1 MPNKSVAFFFW
12 MNNKSV
18 AVITTLVE
26 ASYETWVKLSK
37 QKNISFLCKACRKA
51 SDWQRKRKV
60 DGGVGGTLE
69 VVTISSAV
77 SNTSSIGNL
86 GEGEDTKSSGIWLY
100 LFNFFFFS
108 WNSYIYIYIYIYLT
122 YRTEFIY
129 LLVHFAPRF
138 YKIK

>member
-1 MPNKSVAFFFW
+1 MPNKSVAFYFW

-60 DGGVGGTLE
+60 DGGVGGSRYRFFCGFE
-69 VVTISSAV
+69 YFFHWEF
-77 SNTSSIGNL
+77 GRWRRHEEFRNL
-86 GEGEDTKSSGIWLY
+86 VI
-100 LFNFFFFS
+100 FINFFFLFLKF
-108 WNSYIYIYIYIYLT
+108 IYIYIYIFFFLT